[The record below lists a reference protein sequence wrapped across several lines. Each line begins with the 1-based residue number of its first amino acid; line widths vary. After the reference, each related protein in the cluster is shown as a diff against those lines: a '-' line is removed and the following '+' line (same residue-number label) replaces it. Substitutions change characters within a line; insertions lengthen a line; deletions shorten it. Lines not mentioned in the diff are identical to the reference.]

1 MKVIQARQYVPLAG
15 VMTDAPDIL
24 DYVTRA
30 VTSAFYDE
38 VDKVLKRT
46 PGGILLGQPK
56 VTVKTGP
63 DFLTG
68 MGDMTTISVHASCEE
83 LPLPPEY
90 RFIGGPA
97 DGYNIPT
104 RGERIWLVPQA
115 PPMMGAYSY
124 AEEDAPIPR
133 LVAEYERQG
142 DTGVYFYKR
151 TYKA

>member
-1 MKVIQARQYVPLAG
+1 MKVLQARHRVPTMYEQDIPG
-15 VMTDAPDIL
+15 VL
-24 DYVTRA
+24 DHVTEMVTR
-30 VTSAFYDE
+30 AFYDE

-56 VTVKTGP
+56 VTVKTEEDWLFNG
-63 DFLTG
+63 G
-68 MGDMTTISVHASCEE
+68 ETTTVSIHASCDE

-115 PPMMGAYSY
+115 PPIMGAYSY
-124 AEEDAPIPR
+124 VEANAPINR

-151 TYKA
+151 TYDA

>member
-1 MKVIQARQYVPLAG
+1 MRVIQARQYIPLAG
-15 VMTDAPDIL
+15 VMSDAPGIL
-24 DYVTRA
+24 DYVTRT

-38 VDKVLKRT
+38 VEKILKVT

-56 VTVKTGP
+56 ISVKTGP
-63 DFLTG
+63 DFLSN
-68 MGDMTTISVHASCEE
+68 MGDMTTVSMTASCEE

-115 PPMMGAYSY
+115 PPTMGAYSY
-124 AEEDAPIPR
+124 AGEDAPIPR

-151 TYKA
+151 TYES